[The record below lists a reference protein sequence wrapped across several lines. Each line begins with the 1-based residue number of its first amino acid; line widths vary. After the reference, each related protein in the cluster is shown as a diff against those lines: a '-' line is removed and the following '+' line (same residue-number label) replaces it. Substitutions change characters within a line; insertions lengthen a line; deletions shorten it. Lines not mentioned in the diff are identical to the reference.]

1 MEFVDYAEAIAVL
14 REMGVSEVRR
24 DNGCVSLELPDDDE
38 AIHLDLVAPGVP
50 SDGRAHART
59 IGVGRDQIPDVVE
72 HVLHKLHLQQVLIVP
87 VAPWRN
93 VFDAVAFS
101 LASNEEWQEIDAT
114 VSVELNTRDPLLCT
128 PADFNTLKAL
138 LLAVLEN
145 GSEPVHTLVLT
156 TTTTPVMMELD
167 ARGML
172 HFSVGN
178 QVLADEI
185 EQMFGSPTG

>member
-1 MEFVDYAEAIAVL
+1 M
-14 REMGVSEVRR
+14 
-24 DNGCVSLELPDDDE
+24 
-38 AIHLDLVAPGVP
+38 
-50 SDGRAHART
+50 
-59 IGVGRDQIPDVVE
+59 
-72 HVLHKLHLQQVLIVP
+72 
-87 VAPWRN
+87 
-93 VFDAVAFS
+93 
-101 LASNEEWQEIDAT
+101 
-114 VSVELNTRDPLLCT
+114 SVELNTRDPLLCT